1 MNMTRIEHPS
11 AEVHNAREKM
21 RECPGFKRFIWSWCL
36 NEVAQGRRFS
46 MRAALEDARK
56 KDWARTDGDPFSVNN
71 NLSPALARLFLE
83 EHPEARPYLETRRS
97 ACDGTL

>member
-36 NEVAQGRRFS
+36 NEVAHGRRVLHAG
-46 MRAALEDARK
+46 RTRRCPQE
-56 KDWARTDGDPFSVNN
+56 DWARTDGDPFSVNN

>member
-11 AEVHNAREKM
+11 AEVHDATREKM

-36 NEVAQGRRFS
+36 NEVAHGRRFS

-56 KDWARTDGDPFSVNN
+56 KDSVWARTDGDPFVNN

-83 EHPEARPYLETRRS
+83 EHPEAQALP
-97 ACDGTL
+97 